1 MPYRGKSCI
10 PAYQNYIPCGNPKCK
25 DSCTSCY
32 LDCIICHK
40 VFHYKCAGLTKK
52 AYLEIINKRK
62 HFICKDTCFKLLF
75 PFHGIGPIDFWTT
88 QFDSNVRPCK
98 KCKKMPG
105 EETHE
110 MLTRMPGELQQLSSY
125 ISFTSHQ
132 KATRKNNCRPTD
144 QFLNSHN
151 ILSPHQFGFR

>member
-1 MPYRGKSCI
+1 MALVQLTFEPPNLIVMSALAKS
-10 PAYQNYIPCGNPKCK
+10 
-25 DSCTSCY
+25 
-32 LDCIICHK
+32 
-40 VFHYKCAGLTKK
+40 V
-52 AYLEIINKRK
+52 
-62 HFICKDTCFKLLF
+62 
-75 PFHGIGPIDFWTT
+75 
-88 QFDSNVRPCK
+88 
-98 KCKKMPG
+98 KKMPG

-144 QFLNSHN
+144 QFFNSHN